1 MDGFLLLF
9 DRVGTQFS
17 TINDPDQTK
26 ECMSQVSIP
35 NVAFLPLE
43 PQPAAVAPAVLVD
56 APRLLPEFY
65 LDDEHHGLIYC
76 PECGVMCGRRPRKT
90 PKRKDGVPAFYFH
103 MPGFDT
109 VECPHRKKGGAG
121 GGDENGGK
129 ERRAINL
136 VTFAGWKSLAE
147 NEEDEDEEEDQ
158 DQNPRKRKEVQ
169 GGSSVNGRGFENF
182 YDADGNLLNPG
193 HFRTVGRLVRLAQ
206 INLNIAIQFEGEDA
220 VRLRDL
226 IVSIEKAQRN
236 IKQYLGKSFLFFGQP
251 TSIAKGKFN
260 RVFFNFQSPQHQL
273 SGHCELDIFESRG
286 WKTFERDRY
295 YLFYGRVDGDE
306 EHSIVRVL
314 ESGQIDRL
322 PLSARELFNS
332 LR

>member
-1 MDGFLLLF
+1 
-9 DRVGTQFS
+9 
-17 TINDPDQTK
+17 
-26 ECMSQVSIP
+26 MSQISIP
-35 NVAFLPLE
+35 QVAFLSLE
-43 PQPAAVAPAVLVD
+43 PQPPTVAPAALVD

-76 PECGVMCGRRPRKT
+76 PECGVMCSRRPRKA

-109 VECPHRKKGGAG
+109 IECPHRKKAGAG
-121 GGDENGGK
+121 RAGDSGK

-147 NEEDEDEEEDQ
+147 NEKDEDDDDQ
-158 DQNPRKRKEVQ
+158 DQSPRKRKEVQ
-169 GGSSVNGRGFENF
+169 GGSSVNGRGFKNF
-182 YDADGNLLNPG
+182 YDADGHLLNPG

-206 INLNIAIQFEGEDA
+206 ISLDIAIQFEEEEA
-220 VRLRDL
+220 VLLRDL
-226 IVSIEKAQRN
+226 IVSIEKAQRD
-236 IKQYLGKSFLFFGQP
+236 IKKYLGKSFLFFGQP

-260 RVFFNFQSPQHQL
+260 RVFFNFKSPQHQL

-295 YLFYGRVDGDE
+295 YLFYGRVTGDE
-306 EHSIVRVL
+306 EHSIVRIL
-314 ESGQIDRL
+314 ESGQIDRV
-322 PLSARELFNS
+322 PLSARELFNN

>member
-1 MDGFLLLF
+1 MCGFLLLSGKAGYCF
-9 DRVGTQFS
+9 RRL
-17 TINDPDQTK
+17 IAEEAK

-35 NVAFLPLE
+35 HVAYLSLV
-43 PQPAAVAPAVLVD
+43 PQPAAVAPSVLFD
-56 APRLLPEFY
+56 APRLLPESY

-76 PECGVMCGRRPRKT
+76 PECGVMCSRRPRKT
-90 PKRKDGVPAFYFH
+90 PRRKDGVPAFYFH
-103 MPGFDT
+103 MPGFDA

-121 GGDENGGK
+121 GGDEGGGK
-129 ERRAINL
+129 EKRAINL
-136 VTFAGWKSLAE
+136 VTFAGWKSLTE
-147 NEEDEDEEEDQ
+147 NEEDEGDDENLEQ
-158 DQNPRKRKEVQ
+158 SSRKRKEVH

-182 YDADGNLLNPG
+182 YDADGYLLNPG
-193 HFRTVGRLVRLAQ
+193 YFHTVGRLVRLAQ
-206 INLNIAIQFEGEDA
+206 INLDIAIQFEGEDA
-220 VRLRDL
+220 IRLRDL

-251 TSIAKGKFN
+251 TSIIKGRYD
-260 RVFFNFQSPQHQL
+260 RVFFNFKSPQHQL

-306 EHSIVRVL
+306 EHSIVKVL
-314 ESGQIDRL
+314 ESGQIDRV
-322 PLSARELFNS
+322 PLSARELFNN

>member
-1 MDGFLLLF
+1 
-9 DRVGTQFS
+9 
-17 TINDPDQTK
+17 
-26 ECMSQVSIP
+26 MSQISIP
-35 NVAFLPLE
+35 QVAFLSLK
-43 PQPAAVAPAVLVD
+43 PQPPTVAPAALVG

-76 PECGVMCGRRPRKT
+76 PECGVMCSRRPRKT

-109 VECPHRKKGGAG
+109 VECPHRRKAGAG
-121 GGDENGGK
+121 GGEGDSGK

-136 VTFAGWKSLAE
+136 VTFAGWKSLSE
-147 NEEDEDEEEDQ
+147 NEEDEDDHDDHDQ
-158 DQNPRKRKEVQ
+158 SPRKRKEVQ

-206 INLNIAIQFEGEDA
+206 ISLDIAIQFEEEDA
-220 VRLRDL
+220 VLLRDL
-226 IVSIEKAQRN
+226 IVSIEKAQRD
-236 IKQYLGKSFLFFGQP
+236 IGKYLGKSFLFFGQP
-251 TSIAKGKFN
+251 TSIAKGRFN
-260 RVFFNFQSPQHQL
+260 RVFFNFKSPQHQL

-295 YLFYGRVDGDE
+295 YLFYGRVSGDE
-306 EHSIVRVL
+306 EHSIVRIL
-314 ESGQIDRL
+314 ESGQIDRV
-322 PLSARELFNS
+322 PLSARELFNN

>member
-1 MDGFLLLF
+1 
-9 DRVGTQFS
+9 
-17 TINDPDQTK
+17 
-26 ECMSQVSIP
+26 MSQISIP
-35 NVAFLPLE
+35 QVAFLFLE
-43 PQPAAVAPAVLVD
+43 PQPPAVAPAVLAD

-76 PECGVMCGRRPRKT
+76 PECGVMCSRRPRKT

-109 VECPHRKKGGAG
+109 VECPHRRKAGAG
-121 GGDENGGK
+121 GGDGDGGK

-147 NEEDEDEEEDQ
+147 NEKDEDDDDDQ
-158 DQNPRKRKEVQ
+158 DQSPRKRKEVQ

-206 INLNIAIQFEGEDA
+206 ISLDIAIQFEEEDA
-220 VRLRDL
+220 ILLRDL
-226 IVSIEKAQRN
+226 IVSIEKAQRD
-236 IKQYLGKSFLFFGQP
+236 ISKYLGKSFLFFGRP

-260 RVFFNFQSPQHQL
+260 RVFFNFKSPQHQL

-286 WKTFERDRY
+286 WQTFERDRY

-306 EHSIVRVL
+306 DHSIVRIL
-314 ESGQIDRL
+314 ESGQIDRV
-322 PLSARELFNS
+322 PLSAREIFNN
-332 LR
+332 LK